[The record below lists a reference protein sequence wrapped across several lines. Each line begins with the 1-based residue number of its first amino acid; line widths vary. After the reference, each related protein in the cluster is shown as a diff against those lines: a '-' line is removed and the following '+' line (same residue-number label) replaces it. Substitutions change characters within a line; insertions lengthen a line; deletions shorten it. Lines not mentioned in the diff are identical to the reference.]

1 MSMRIYHGAKQIVRE
16 PRFGIGR
23 SYNDFGLG
31 FYCTENE
38 ERAGEWAVSAADNG
52 FVSVY
57 ALNDSGLRIIDLAS
71 SQYTILHWL
80 SLLMNYRVF
89 DSSSSMLHLA
99 GEYIARNFPV
109 DYQNCDCI
117 AGYRADDVSFT
128 LAQLFLNNELS
139 FQELRRHLTSGEL
152 GTQFVLKSNRAFE
165 RISYVGYTAASS
177 KEIYPEKASR
187 QMSVLQSAYKK
198 AGAPGLYISDL
209 INEEVKAYD
218 ARLQ

>member
-1 MSMRIYHGAKQIVRE
+1 MIMRIYHGANQIVRE

-31 FYCTENE
+31 FYCTEDE
-38 ERAGEWAVSAADNG
+38 GRAAEWAVTARDNG

-80 SLLMNYRVF
+80 SLLINYREFDRSSPVF
-89 DSSSSMLHLA
+89 HSA
-99 GEYIARNFPV
+99 EEYIANNFPV

-128 LAQLFLNNELS
+128 LAQLFLNNEFP

-152 GTQFVLKSNRAFE
+152 GTQFVLKSNRAFD
-165 RISYVGYTAASS
+165 RVSYVGYVTASS
-177 KEIYPEKASR
+177 KDLYPEKLSH
-187 QMSVLQSAYKK
+187 QMAVLQSAYKK
-198 AGAPGLYISDL
+198 AGTPGLYISDL
-209 INEEVKAYD
+209 IKEEIKAYD

>member
-38 ERAGEWAVSAADNG
+38 ERAGEWAVSATDNG

>member
-1 MSMRIYHGAKQIVRE
+1 MRIYHGSKQIVRE

-23 SYNDFGLG
+23 SFNDFGLG
-31 FYCTENE
+31 FYCTESE
-38 ERAGEWAVSAADNG
+38 ERAGEWAVTASDNG

-57 ALNDSGLRIIDLAS
+57 AFNDTGLRIINLAS

-80 SLLMNYRVF
+80 NLLMNYREF
-89 DSSSSMLHLA
+89 DSSSAMLHRA

-109 DYQNCDCI
+109 DYQSCDCI

-128 LAQLFLNNELS
+128 LAQLFLNNELP
-139 FQELRRHLTSGEL
+139 FQELRKHLSSGAL
-152 GTQFVLKSNRAFE
+152 GRQFVLKSNRAFE
-165 RISYVGYTAASS
+165 RISYVGYVTASS
-177 KEIYPEKASR
+177 ADIYPEKSAR
-187 QMSVLQSAYKK
+187 ELDVLQSAYKK
-198 AGAPGLYISDL
+198 VGSPGLYISDL

>member
-38 ERAGEWAVSAADNG
+38 ERAGEWAVSASDNG

-71 SQYTILHWL
+71 SQYTIMHWL

-128 LAQLFLNNELS
+128 LAQLFLNNELP

-152 GTQFVLKSNRAFE
+152 GTQFVLKSNRAFD
-165 RISYVGYTAASS
+165 RVSYVGYVTASS
-177 KEIYPEKASR
+177 KDIYPEKLSR
-187 QMSVLQSAYKK
+187 QMAVLQSAYKK

>member
-1 MSMRIYHGAKQIVRE
+1 MRIYHGAKQIVRE

-31 FYCTENE
+31 FYCTESE
-38 ERAGEWAVSAADNG
+38 DRAGEWAVTAADNG

-71 SQYTILHWL
+71 SQYTVLHWL
-80 SLLMNYRVF
+80 SLLMNYREF
-89 DSSSSMLHLA
+89 DRSSAILHRA
-99 GEYIARNFPV
+99 EEYIANNFPV

-128 LAQLFLNNELS
+128 LAQLFLDNELP
-139 FQELRRHLTSGEL
+139 FQEFRRHLTSGIL
-152 GTQFVLKSNRAFE
+152 GKQIVLKSNRAFE
-165 RISYVGYTAASS
+165 RISYVGYSTASS
-177 KEIYPEKASR
+177 KDIYPEKSSR
-187 QMSVLQSAYKK
+187 QMAVLQSAYKK
-198 AGAPGLYISDL
+198 VGAPGLYINDL
-209 INEEVKAYD
+209 INEEIKAYD

>member
-1 MSMRIYHGAKQIVRE
+1 MRIYHGAKQIVRE

-31 FYCTENE
+31 FYCTKNE
-38 ERAGEWAVSAADNG
+38 DRAGEWAVTARDNG

-57 ALNDSGLRIIDLAS
+57 ALNDSGLRTIDLAS

-89 DSSSSMLHLA
+89 DSSSTTLHLA
-99 GEYIARNFPV
+99 TEYIARNFPV

-139 FQELRRHLTSGEL
+139 FQELRKHLTSGDL

-198 AGAPGLYISDL
+198 VGAPGLYISDL
-209 INEEVKAYD
+209 ISEEVKAYD
-218 ARLQ
+218 ACLQ